1 MDRLYAPWRSTYLM
15 DDAARED
22 GCLFCRVRDAH
33 DDDERNLVLWRGERW
48 YTIINRYPYTTGH
61 VMVVCNRHV
70 EGFADLDADER
81 RELVDAL
88 AAAERAVRA
97 AYRPDGMNVGANLGR
112 SAGAGIVGHLHVH
125 VVPRWNGDTN
135 FMSTVGEA
143 RVVSEALEQ
152 SWQRIREAL
161 SKAED

>member
-1 MDRLYAPWRSTYLM
+1 MERLYAPWRSTYLM
-15 DDAARED
+15 DDTARKGE
-22 GCLFCRVRDAH
+22 CLFCRVRDARE
-33 DDDERNLVLWRGERW
+33 DDASNLVLWRGDRW
-48 YTIINRYPYTTGH
+48 YAIVNRYPYTTGH

-70 EGFADLDADER
+70 EGFADLDPDER
-81 RELVDAL
+81 GRLVDAL
-88 AAAERAVRA
+88 AAVERAVRA
-97 AYRPDGMNVGANLGR
+97 AYRPDGLNVGANLGR

-152 SWQRIREAL
+152 SWERIRRALEA
-161 SKAED
+161 AGE